1 MLTDERMAEIR
12 ESLLWAQQV
21 RHTNLCVSMLVEVYV
36 RELLDEIDAL
46 RAERDKLLL
55 ELVP

>member
-12 ESLLWAQQV
+12 QSLLWAQQV
-21 RHTNLCVSMLVEVYV
+21 RHTNYATAMLVEVYV

-46 RAERDKLLL
+46 RKELAEREGKC
-55 ELVP
+55 

>member
-12 ESLLWAQQV
+12 QSLLWAQQV
-21 RHTNLCVSMLVEVYV
+21 RHTNHSVSMLVEVYV